1 MKGTFFVEKKK
12 TEPMVRRS
20 LFYLIIIALA
30 ATGCSKYAYVS
41 LNYPLPPETY
51 LPEDIRSIAVLNRS
65 IPGEAQEN
73 SRTVEAILTAEV
85 AGSDRLASD
94 DCIKGVYDAVMGLED
109 TDLIIPASL
118 RMEGT
123 GTRELPELLKW
134 EQVAEICSKEDA
146 DALLV
151 LETFDSNSDL
161 MLSAAR
167 DQVAAIITTGAP
179 KPVVPAEI
187 TVNVVSYWR
196 LYDPE
201 NKRIIDQY
209 QHNSYMTFDSRGG
222 MLPPHA
228 LPEAAY
234 EAGRAYME
242 RYLPSYFKVKRQLY
256 QRTSGAGKHL
266 FRAGYRC
273 SEVADWQGAADFWME
288 LTNHPKR
295 KTAGRACL
303 NMAVASEVS
312 GHYGEAM
319 EWAKRSYQVYNN
331 KLGREYAKILMNR

>member
-1 MKGTFFVEKKK
+1 
-12 TEPMVRRS
+12 MVRKS

-30 ATGCSKYAYVS
+30 ASGCSKYAYVS

-51 LPEDIRSIAVLNRS
+51 LPDDVRSIAVLNRS
-65 IPGEAQEN
+65 LPGEEQEN
-73 SRTVEAILTAEV
+73 NKTVEAILTGEV

-94 DCIKGVYDAVMGLED
+94 DCIKGVYDAVTGMEG

-118 RMEGT
+118 RMAGT
-123 GTRELPELLKW
+123 GTRELPEMMDW
-134 EQVAEICSKEDA
+134 ELVTEICNREGA

-161 MLSAAR
+161 MVSAAR

-179 KPVVPAEI
+179 KPVVPAQV
-187 TVNVVSYWR
+187 TVNVASYWR

-209 QHNSYMTFDSRGG
+209 QHNSYMTFDTRGG

-242 RYLPSYFKVKRQLY
+242 RYLPSYYKVRRRLY
-256 QRTSGAGKHL
+256 QRTSGPSKHI

-273 SEVADWQGAADFWME
+273 SEVADWQGATDFWKE
-288 LTNHPKR
+288 LTDHPRR

-312 GHYGEAM
+312 GHYEDALG
-319 EWAKRSYQVYNN
+319 WAKRSYQVYND
-331 KLGREYAKILMNR
+331 KLGREYAKILLNR